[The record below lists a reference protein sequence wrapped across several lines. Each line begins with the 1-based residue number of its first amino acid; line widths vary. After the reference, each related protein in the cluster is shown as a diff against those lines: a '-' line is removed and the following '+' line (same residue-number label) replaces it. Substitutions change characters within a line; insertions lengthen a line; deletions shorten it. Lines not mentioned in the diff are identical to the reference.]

1 MNVKDMACDEIKTD
15 FENLKEVELGSEQFK
30 ISVEGMTKLME
41 KIIEIEKI
49 EYEEKER
56 FEDKVFDRQLK
67 IAQARE
73 ERIDRWI
80 KNALTLIG
88 ILVPAGITLWGA
100 RKSWKFE
107 ENGTITSTGGRK
119 FMDRLF
125 SKK

>member
-1 MNVKDMACDEIKTD
+1 MSIKDLACDEIKTD

-30 ISVEGMTKLME
+30 VSVDGMTKLMD
-41 KIIEIEKI
+41 KVVEIEKL

-56 FEDKVFDRQLK
+56 VEDRLFDRQLK
-67 IAQARE
+67 LKQARE

-100 RKSWKFE
+100 KKSWKFE